1 MRFCAIATWLL
12 ATFQAPATP
21 SSDVRLEA
29 RLLPAHSSI
38 CRGGQTELAIELTL
52 TEGWHVYHPILL
64 GIGLPTTVDLQVP
77 AGATVEEL
85 RFPAPTL
92 EYDLGQEYLGLGGRF
107 VVLSTLRLDEQFSE
121 QEVAI
126 GAWIRALACRKVCIP
141 VEARAALILPVT
153 EVPGEP
159 TSGEI
164 FEQARAA
171 LPKPLPEAEFLEGSR
186 LLVSHK
192 ELPVG
197 GRGEVYAMVRVRPGH
212 HVLDRDPGVEGL
224 IPTRLFIERRDG
236 ISLGKEIWPAAKVIE
251 IEGIGR
257 VREQAGEFVVHV
269 PFEISDEKFK
279 PGTVRLATLVQYQV
293 CSETGTCFPPAMAQ
307 ATIEFTV
314 LAAGAVAVVNPDPAV
329 SRLLAAGLPTEGSD
343 SGQTLEGVSL
353 VLVFWLAFLGGLIL
367 NVMPCVLPVIS
378 LKILGFVQ
386 QAGDDRGR
394 ILRMGLTYVAGIM
407 ASFVVLAV
415 LLAYAKQAWGGLMQ
429 QPGFLV
435 GLIAVVFG
443 FSLSLLGVYELQL
456 PGIAVQA
463 ADLAA
468 AKEGYGGAFFNG
480 VLTTLLATP
489 CVGPF
494 LGSAVGLLTQL
505 PSAVGAV
512 GVMVVG
518 LGLSTPY
525 LLLSVFPGWLS
536 YVPKPGPWMVTFKQV
551 VGFALTAVVVWL
563 LAILSRTAGERATL
577 GTLGMLV
584 AVGLGC
590 WLLGRVTLTQT
601 RARSAARWASALA
614 VMVGGGWFSFA
625 LFKAG
630 SNATVPWQPWEPGL
644 AERLAVQG
652 YTVYVD
658 YTADWCLT
666 CQWNKKTV
674 LETPKV
680 SQVFRELGAYPIKA
694 DFTGYD
700 PRMKAELQRYGRAGV
715 PTNVIL
721 PAGRP
726 NEPVVL
732 PEVLTASRVIE
743 ALRGAGRSERVPD
756 FWPASR

>member
-1 MRFCAIATWLL
+1 MWFCAIVSWLL
-12 ATFQAPATP
+12 ATFQAPATS

-29 RLLPAHSSI
+29 RLLAAHSSI

-64 GIGLPTTVDLQVP
+64 GIGLPTTVDFRVP
-77 AGATVEEL
+77 AGATVTEP

-107 VVLSTLRLDEQFSE
+107 VVLATLRLDEQFSE

-126 GAWIRALACRKVCIP
+126 GARIRALACRKVCIP
-141 VEARAALILPVT
+141 VEAEAALILPVR

-159 TSGEI
+159 TNAQV

-171 LPKPLPEAEFLEGSR
+171 LARPLAQAEFLEGSR
-186 LLVSHK
+186 LLVSHMQ
-192 ELPVG
+192 LPVG
-197 GRGEVYAMVRVRPGH
+197 GRGEVYAVIRVRSGY

-236 ISLGKEIWPAAKVIE
+236 ISLGSEVWPAAKVIE

-257 VREQAGEFVVHV
+257 VREQAGEFVVRV
-269 PFEISDEKFK
+269 PFEVSDEKFR
-279 PGTVRLATLVQYQV
+279 PGPVRLAVLVQYQA
-293 CSETGTCFPPAMAQ
+293 CSEAGTCFPPAMAEE
-307 ATIEFTV
+307 TVEFTV
-314 LAAGAVAVVNPDPAV
+314 LPAGAVATVNPDPVAAKLWAAGPPAQSSESGRASGQV
-329 SRLLAAGLPTEGSD
+329 SLLA
-343 SGQTLEGVSL
+343 
-353 VLVFWLAFLGGLIL
+353 VFWLAFLGGLIL

-407 ASFVVLAV
+407 ASFVVLAA

-429 QPGFLV
+429 QPGFLI
-435 GLIAVVFG
+435 GLIAVVFA

-456 PGIAVQA
+456 PGRAVQA
-463 ADLAA
+463 ADRAA
-468 AKEGYGGAFFNG
+468 AREGYGGAFFNG

-505 PSAVGAV
+505 PSAAGAA
-512 GVMVVG
+512 GVMMVG
-518 LGLSTPY
+518 LGLSAPY
-525 LLLSVFPGWLS
+525 LLLSVFPGWLA
-536 YVPKPGPWMVTFKQV
+536 YLPRPGPWMITFKQV
-551 VGFALTAVVVWL
+551 VGFVLIAVVVWL
-563 LAILSRTAGERATL
+563 LAILSRSAGQAATL
-577 GTLGMLV
+577 GTLGTLV

-590 WLLGRVTLTQT
+590 WLLGRVTPRHT
-601 RARSAARWASALA
+601 RAGSVVLWVSGLAA
-614 VMVGGGWFSFA
+614 MVGGGWFSFA
-625 LFKAG
+625 VFRGTEA
-630 SNATVPWQPWEPGL
+630 VIPWQAWEPGL
-644 AERLAVQG
+644 AERLSAEG

-666 CQWNKKTV
+666 CQWNKKTA
-674 LETPKV
+674 LHTQKV
-680 SQVFRELGAYPIKA
+680 VRVFRELGVYPIKA

-726 NEPVVL
+726 NDPMIL
-732 PEVLTASRVIE
+732 PEVLTSGRVVE
-743 ALRGAGRSERVPD
+743 ALREAGPSQRAPD
-756 FWPASR
+756 FWAANR